1 MSIPLFSRCGV
12 ALFCVAL
19 VSGCSFT
26 GPKASDTG
34 VKALGSGVQ
43 TSSRGDDCRRN
54 RSGCIY
60 EGAYEPRERDYAEQ
74 EAKRLN
80 RAALERFRRSARN

>member
-1 MSIPLFSRCGV
+1 MSIQSFSRCGV
-12 ALFCVAL
+12 ALLFGAL
-19 VSGCSFT
+19 VGCSFT
-26 GPKASDTG
+26 GPEAPGIGTKASDAGT
-34 VKALGSGVQ
+34 KPSA
-43 TSSRGDDCRRN
+43 RGDNCRQN

-80 RAALERFRRSARN
+80 HAALERLRRGSRK